1 LLYHTNMRVTESTL
15 LADRIV
21 ATFRW
26 LTLVGLTLALGG
38 KGDIDQN
45 YIFLITISGLW
56 NLMLTIL
63 PLLRRRFPQH
73 SYITIAVDIVTGLM
87 FFFLSDFAQDPFL
100 WGALLPLFTGA
111 FYFGVRGG
119 LILATLMG
127 VVEGASLV
135 VVMPDDRAL
144 SLIGIPLVVFLG
156 VGFLL
161 GFIAQQIGYQLSLS
175 RDIEILQK
183 DEAERIERERLK
195 ALYDITSAMTA
206 SLNYQ
211 RVLDMALD
219 LTSRALAEPEHGT
232 ELVSAFCLYEGKS
245 MVIGS
250 ARRFTPQDFRATLD
264 GQEGIIATVLD
275 LGEPRFMKNPSQDP
289 EIKRIVALRNCGVV
303 YCYPLKTSGEVY
315 GVLLFGHPD
324 SGYFDIGK
332 REIMEFVGRQA
343 LVALQNACL
352 YRDLEE
358 EKERMVE
365 IQEEARRTLARNLH
379 DGPTQ
384 SVAAIAMRVNFARRL
399 IERDIK
405 AAGDELFKIEDL
417 ARRTTKEI
425 RHMLFTLRPLVLE
438 TAGLIPAFESMAEK
452 VRDTYGQNVIIEAD
466 QAAVEGLEMGKQGV
480 IFYITEEAVNNAR
493 KHAEAEHIW
502 VRLIAMKGEVVLL
515 EIEDDGVGFDVGA
528 VDTGYDQRG
537 SLGMV
542 NMRERTELV
551 NGVFQLES
559 MVGKGTRV
567 RVWVPLTEDAAE
579 RLRRGR

>member
-1 LLYHTNMRVTESTL
+1 MSIIEGT
-15 LADRIV
+15 
-21 ATFRW
+21 
-26 LTLVGLTLALGG
+26 TLAVVMSGNQVVNLMG
-38 KGDIDQN
+38 IPIV
-45 YIFLITISGLW
+45 IFL
-56 NLMLTIL
+56 
-63 PLLRRRFPQH
+63 
-73 SYITIAVDIVTGLM
+73 
-87 FFFLSDFAQDPFL
+87 
-100 WGALLPLFTGA
+100 
-111 FYFGVRGG
+111 
-119 LILATLMG
+119 
-127 VVEGASLV
+127 
-135 VVMPDDRAL
+135 VM
-144 SLIGIPLVVFLG
+144 
-156 VGFLL
+156 GFLV
-161 GFIAQQIGYQLSLS
+161 GFIAQQIISQLNLAKEP
-175 RDIEILQK
+175 EISPK
-183 DEAERIERERLK
+183 DEAKDNELQRLEQKFFEQQRIEEYRIK
-195 ALYDITSAMTA
+195 SLYNITSAMTA

-219 LTSRALAEPEHGT
+219 LTSSALAEPEHGT

-245 MVIGS
+245 MYIGS
-250 ARRFTPQDFRATLD
+250 ARRFTPQDFRATLN
-264 GQEGIIATVLD
+264 GEEGIIAD
-275 LGEPRFMKNPSQDP
+275 AIDMGEPRFLKNPSQDP
-289 EIKRIVALRNCGVV
+289 EIRRVVALRKCGVV
-303 YCYPLKTSGEVY
+303 YCYPLKTVGEVY

-324 SGYFDIGK
+324 AEYFDESK

-358 EKERMVE
+358 EKERMAE

-405 AAGDELFKIEDL
+405 AAGDELYKIEDL
-417 ARRTTKEI
+417 ARKTTKEI

-452 VRDTYGQNVIIEAD
+452 VSDTYGQNVIVEAD
-466 QAAVEGLEMGKQGV
+466 QAAVESLEMVKQGV
-480 IFYITEEAVNNAR
+480 IFYIAEEAVNNAR

-502 VRLIAMKGEVVLL
+502 VRLIAMKGEIVLL

-542 NMRERTELV
+542 NMRERSELI
-551 NGVFQLES
+551 NGIFQLES

-567 RVWVPLTEDAAE
+567 RVWVPVTEDAAD
-579 RLRRGR
+579 RFRQGR

>member
-1 LLYHTNMRVTESTL
+1 MRVTESTL

-21 ATFRW
+21 STSRW
-26 LTLVGLTLALGG
+26 LALVGLTLTLGW
-38 KGDIDQN
+38 KGDIQQN
-45 YIFLITISGLW
+45 FIYLITISGLW
-56 NLMLTIL
+56 NLVLTIL
-63 PLLRRRFPQH
+63 PFFRRRFPQH
-73 SYITIAVDIVTGLM
+73 SYITAAADVVIGLL
-87 FFFLSDFAQDPFL
+87 FFFLSDFTQDPFL
-100 WGALLPLFTGA
+100 WGAILPVLTGA
-111 FYFGVRGG
+111 IYFGVRGG
-119 LILATLMG
+119 LILAAVTVLT
-127 VVEGASLV
+127 EGIALV
-135 VVMPDDRAL
+135 VVMTDDRAL

-156 VGFLL
+156 AGLLL

-175 RDIEILQK
+175 RDLEIFQK
-183 DEAERIERERLK
+183 DEAERIERERIK

-245 MVIGS
+245 MQIGS
-250 ARRFTPQDFRATLD
+250 ARRFTPQDSRVTLN

-275 LGEPRFMKNPSQDP
+275 LGEPRFTKNPAQDP
-289 EIKRIVALRNCGVV
+289 EIKRVVALRKCGVV

-315 GVLLFGHPD
+315 GALLFGHPNAE
-324 SGYFDIGK
+324 YFDAGR
-332 REIMEFVGRQA
+332 REILELVGQQA
-343 LVALQNACL
+343 LVALQNARL

-358 EKERMVE
+358 EKERMAE

-399 IERDIK
+399 IDRDIK

-438 TAGLIPAFESMAEK
+438 TAGLIPAFDSMAEK
-452 VRDTYGQNVIIEAD
+452 VRDTYGQNVIVEAD
-466 QAAVEGLEMGKQGV
+466 QAAVESLELGKQGV

-528 VDTGYDQRG
+528 MDTGYDQRG

-567 RVWVPLTEDAAE
+567 RVWVPLTEDAADK
-579 RLRRGR
+579 LRHGR

>member
-1 LLYHTNMRVTESTL
+1 LLYYTNMRVTESSL

-26 LTLVGLTLALGG
+26 LALVGLTLSLGW
-38 KGDIDQN
+38 KENINQN
-45 YIFLITISGLW
+45 FIYLIAISGLW
-56 NLMLTIL
+56 NLGLTVL
-63 PLLRRRFPQH
+63 SLLRRRFPQH
-73 SYITIAVDIVTGLM
+73 SYIATAADIIIGLS
-87 FFFLSDFAQDPFL
+87 FFFLSDFSRDPFL
-100 WGALLPLFTGA
+100 WGALLPVLTGA

-119 LILATLMG
+119 LLLAAAMILS
-127 VVEGASLV
+127 EGITLV
-135 VVMPDDRAL
+135 VVMTDDRAL
-144 SLIGIPLVVFLG
+144 SLIGVPLIVFLG

-161 GFIAQQIGYQLSLS
+161 GFVAQQIGYRLSLS
-175 RDIEILQK
+175 RDLEIFQK
-183 DEAERIERERLK
+183 EEAQRIERERLK
-195 ALYDITSAMTA
+195 ALYNITSAMTA

-219 LTSRALAEPEHGT
+219 LTSSALAEPEHGT

-245 MVIGS
+245 MCIGS

-275 LGEPRFMKNPSQDP
+275 LGEPRFTKNPAQDP
-289 EIKRIVALRNCGVV
+289 EIRRVVALRNCGVV
-303 YCYPLKTSGEVY
+303 YCYPLKTSGELY
-315 GVLLFGHPD
+315 GVLLFGHAD
-324 SGYFDIGK
+324 SEYFDPSR

-343 LVALQNACL
+343 LVALQNARL

-358 EKERMVE
+358 EKERMAE

-452 VRDTYGQNVIIEAD
+452 VRDTYGQNVLVEAD
-466 QAAVEGLEMGKQGV
+466 QAAVESLEMGKQGV
-480 IFYITEEAVNNAR
+480 IFYIAEEAVNNAR

-528 VDTGYDQRG
+528 VDSGYDQRG

-559 MVGKGTRV
+559 IVGKGTRV
-567 RVWVPLTEDAAE
+567 RVWVPLSEDAAD
-579 RLRRGR
+579 RLRHGR

>member
-1 LLYHTNMRVTESTL
+1 MRVTESTL

-21 ATFRW
+21 ATIRW
-26 LTLVGLTLALGG
+26 LALVGLTLTLGWNRG
-38 KGDIDQN
+38 IELN
-45 YIFLITISGLW
+45 FVFLIIISGVW
-56 NLMLTIL
+56 NLILTVL
-63 PLLRRRFPQH
+63 PLLRRRLPQH
-73 SYITIAVDIVTGLM
+73 SYTTIGVDIVIGLL
-87 FFFLSDFAQDPFL
+87 FFFFSDFTQAPFL
-100 WGALLPLFTGA
+100 WGALLPLLTGA
-111 FYFGVRGG
+111 FYFGMRGG
-119 LILATLMG
+119 LILAAVM
-127 VVEGASLV
+127 VIVEGVTLV
-135 VVMPDDRAL
+135 IVMTDDRAL
-144 SLIGIPLVVFLG
+144 NLIGTPAIVFLG
-156 VGFLL
+156 VGFVL
-161 GFIAQQIGYQLSLS
+161 GFVAQQIGYQLSLS
-175 RDIEILQK
+175 RDLEIFQEE
-183 DEAERIERERLK
+183 EAERIERERIK
-195 ALYDITSAMTA
+195 ALYNITSAMTA

-219 LTSRALAEPEHGT
+219 LTSKALAEPEHGA
-232 ELVSAFCLYEGKS
+232 ELVSAFCLYEGKTMS
-245 MVIGS
+245 IGS
-250 ARRFTPQDFRATLD
+250 ARRFTPQDVRVTLD
-264 GQEGIIATVLD
+264 GQEGIIAKVLD
-275 LGEPRFMKNPSQDP
+275 LGEPRFTKTPAQDP
-289 EIKRIVALRNCGVV
+289 EIKRVVALRNCGVV

-324 SGYFDIGK
+324 AEYFDAAK

-343 LVALQNACL
+343 LVALQNARL

-358 EKERMVE
+358 EKERMAE

-438 TAGLIPAFESMAEK
+438 TAGLIPALESMAAK
-452 VRDTYGQNVIIEAD
+452 VKDTYGQNVVVEAD
-466 QAAVEGLEMGKQGV
+466 QTAVEGLELGKQGV

-502 VRLIAMKGEVVLL
+502 IRLMSMKGDVVLL
-515 EIEDDGVGFDVGA
+515 EIEDDGVGFDVGS

-567 RVWVPLTEDAAE
+567 RVWVPLSEDAAD